1 MAMIFCRGCGKEIHE
16 AAETCPHC
24 GAPQVATN
32 NSNQI
37 SGDAKLMLLI
47 ESKKKS
53 GWIAALLN
61 WFLPGVGYMYCGRVV
76 LGIFALLFTIGVAV
90 VTYGVG
96 LLVIIPL
103 LIIDGFLAANRHN
116 KKLLEELV
124 NKTA

>member
-16 AAETCPHC
+16 TAETCPHC
-24 GAPQVATN
+24 GAPQVSTN
-32 NSNQI
+32 NQNQVSN
-37 SGDAKLMLLI
+37 DAKLMLLI

-76 LGIFALLFTIGVAV
+76 LGIFAMLFTILVAV

-96 LLVIIPL
+96 LFIVIPV
-103 LIIDGFLAANRHN
+103 LIADGFLAANRYN
-116 KKLLEELV
+116 KKLLEGLV
-124 NKTA
+124 KETA